1 MANLLGCFGCD
12 TGIATHHQDG
22 AKSWVACECGKF
34 VGQKIDMSD
43 THHVEFAL
51 KVWNE
56 QALAHVE
63 AARLANEKAAS
74 EHAQRVHNHGGFP
87 PPLDPL
93 DVNRDALG
101 MDPVDVHANTNTD
114 LPPLAG
120 LSPDEGQVDDEEGML
135 DDERET
141 DQPV

>member
-1 MANLLGCFGCD
+1 MSDLGCYNCD
-12 TGIATHHQDG
+12 TGVARHHQDG
-22 AKSWVACECGKF
+22 ARSWIECECGK
-34 VGQKIDMSD
+34 VKGPPIDMSD
-43 THHVEFAL
+43 THHVARAL
-51 KVWNE
+51 ERWNE

-63 AARLANEKAAS
+63 ANRLAN

-114 LPPLAG
+114 LPPLADT
-120 LSPDEGQVDDEEGML
+120 SPDEGQVDDEEPML